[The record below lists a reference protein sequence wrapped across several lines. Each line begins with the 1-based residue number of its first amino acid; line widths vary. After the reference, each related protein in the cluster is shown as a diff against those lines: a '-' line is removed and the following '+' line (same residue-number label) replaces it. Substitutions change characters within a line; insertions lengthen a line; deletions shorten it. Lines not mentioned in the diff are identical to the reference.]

1 MNPLISI
8 IVPCYNQ
15 AQYLDECLQS
25 VFDQTYENW
34 ECIIVNDGGTDNTD
48 DVVKQWLANDV
59 RFKYFVKVN
68 GGVASARN
76 FGIEKASGTWILPL
90 DADDLINPKYLQLAS
105 EKFPENY
112 DIIYCKA
119 VLFGIVNKE
128 FRLPAF
134 NFDQILLD
142 NQIFN
147 AAFFQKEKW
156 QKIGGYDVEFY
167 YGMEDWEFWIN
178 LLKNSNKKVHQLDY
192 LGFNYRRKDK
202 SRDTEY
208 NHSTQK
214 KNKIKSLVFEKHK
227 ELYIKQYG
235 NYIDVV
241 TMVNKLQKEN
251 LSISTKHQLLLTQIS
266 KNIFTKGLFKMITIF
281 SK

>member
-15 AQYLDECLQS
+15 AQYLDECIQS
-25 VFDQTYENW
+25 VFDQTYKNW
-34 ECIIVNDGGTDNTD
+34 ECIIVNDGSPDNAG
-48 DVVKQWLANDV
+48 DVAQKWVEKDA
-59 RFKYFVKVN
+59 RFKYFEKEN

-119 VLFGIVNKE
+119 VFFGIVNKE

-147 AAFFQKEKW
+147 AAFFPKEKW

-192 LGFNYRRKDK
+192 FGFNYRRKEK

-208 NHSTQK
+208 NQSDQK

-251 LSISTKHQLLLTQIS
+251 LSISKKHQLLLTQIRT
-266 KNIFTKGLFKMITIF
+266 NIFTKGLFKMITIF